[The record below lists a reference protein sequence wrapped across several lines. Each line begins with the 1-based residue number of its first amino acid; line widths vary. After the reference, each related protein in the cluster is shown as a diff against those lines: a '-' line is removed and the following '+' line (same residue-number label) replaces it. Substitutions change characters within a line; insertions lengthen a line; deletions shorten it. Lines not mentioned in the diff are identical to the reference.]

1 MSIVNIVC
9 VCVSLCQLRYYWFFV
24 RGIYRWRVKFPHKGS
39 VKRQAFPC
47 HFVIMKTWSYMG
59 LSTVF
64 QSAIKCLT
72 CVSFGMVSYYTK
84 YSLCDIIEVWQRQTW
99 SARLVALRLLVDNL
113 SHIQYALF
121 FTQTL
126 KNPLKWHIN
135 RIWPDKRYFLSALDL
150 PAVLQCRLE
159 HRTLISQKATM
170 PRPLGRDIGCLLW
183 IVCVCVCVKP
193 CQLRLVGSLWGKYAG
208 DWWIFLTKGQ

>member
-1 MSIVNIVC
+1 M
-9 VCVSLCQLRYYWFFV
+9 

-59 LSTVF
+59 LFTVF

-135 RIWPDKRYFLSALDL
+135 RIWPDKRYFLSSLDL
-150 PAVLQCRLE
+150 PAVLQCRCTAYACWQWQSQNIE
-159 HRTLISQKATM
+159 HWFHKRQPCLAL
-170 PRPLGRDIGCLLW
+170 LGEILGVYCE
-183 IVCVCVCVKP
+183 
-193 CQLRLVGSLWGKYAG
+193 
-208 DWWIFLTKGQ
+208 